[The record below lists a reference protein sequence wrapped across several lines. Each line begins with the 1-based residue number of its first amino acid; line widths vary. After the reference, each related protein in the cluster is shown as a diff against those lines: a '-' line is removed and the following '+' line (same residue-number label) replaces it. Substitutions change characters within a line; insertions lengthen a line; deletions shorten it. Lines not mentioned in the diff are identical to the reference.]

1 MKIEVIIQDEVL
13 QWKQMDGYKDGIYQV
28 DIKNLDTRTNQ
39 QNKALYLYMT
49 MIANTLNRENIPT
62 SQVLK
67 MDIAWTADKVK
78 YMIVRPLMEALFC
91 IKSTTKLKKGD
102 FDILIDTLTKAMGQ
116 RGISM
121 PPFPNKGAT

>member
-1 MKIEVIIQDEVL
+1 MKIDVVIESGVL
-13 QWKQMDGYKDGIYQV
+13 QFKQMDGYEDGIYQV
-28 DIKNLDTRTNQ
+28 EIKNLDTRTTQ

-78 YMIVRPLMEALFC
+78 HMIVRPLMEALFS

-121 PPFPNKGAT
+121 PPFPNKGIT

>member
-1 MKIEVIIQDEVL
+1 MKIDVVIESGVL
-13 QWKQMDGYKDGIYQV
+13 QFKQMDGYEDGIYEV
-28 DIKNLDTRTNQ
+28 EIKNLDTRTNQ

-67 MDIAWTADKVK
+67 MDINWTADKVK
-78 YMIVRPLMEALFC
+78 HMIVRPLMEALFS